1 MRGLTVGRVRVLQR
15 DVTWSCKHGHV
26 RRVRAPAGAHSGL
39 LLHAACHP
47 YSMKLSSPCQLQE
60 DSCWVSCLVPVLWPG
75 AGDRNP
81 FPLIFSQR
89 TSDQPGLANL
99 ELHSTIVFLTS
110 IGISP
115 RGIDPLKSRPIGPF
129 PKCAKYRP
137 MLNINLVDYLDTRA
151 SHLFFP
157 CISFLME

>member
-1 MRGLTVGRVRVLQR
+1 MVAQTRTRATRSS
-15 DVTWSCKHGHV
+15 SCWGSFWAK
-26 RRVRAPAGAHSGL
+26 L

-47 YSMKLSSPCQLQE
+47 YSMKLSSLCQLQE

-81 FPLIFSQR
+81 FPLIFSKR
-89 TSDQPGLANL
+89 TSDQPGLADL
-99 ELHSTIVFLTS
+99 YSTTVFLTS
-110 IGISP
+110 IGLSP
-115 RGIDPLKSRPIGPF
+115 RGIDLPLKSRPIGPF
-129 PKCAKYRP
+129 PKRAKYRP

-157 CISFLME
+157 CIFLLME